1 MTQRII
7 LILLI
12 YVITSIGFS
21 REAAGVSIKYLF
33 TITAVTSG
41 THLNG
46 IRSLFVDNKHK
57 ELYILDNENKR
68 VVITDLNGVFLYQ
81 FKYVEIRAGS
91 PIGIAGT
98 EDGLIYIA
106 EEKRVVVA
114 SYRGVYQKD
123 LDLSTVP
130 DKDKMAIQS
139 FAVEGDM
146 IYLGD
151 SGNGRIVV
159 MDRKKEAFITQFKE
173 GMGANIFIG
182 MDDTGI
188 YIRDPAIFSV
198 FRLDK
203 SGKPLGRFG
212 VVSSLP
218 GGFSMTVDMTVDRKN
233 GRVIVVETNR
243 AAVIFF
249 DREGKFIFEFGGPE
263 IFKWPRAVAV
273 DDKNRVYVSDSSQTV
288 RVFEVAEEAPVVIM
302 AKPEPLPA
310 PEPPTVAAPP
320 PPAPEPEPP
329 TVAAPPPPAPEPEP
343 PPVAAI
349 PPPAPEPEPPPVAAI
364 PPPVPEPPKDEVT
377 KMVEVAK
384 RLLPAF
390 FAVDSAELNK
400 SDLET
405 LDKDVEWLGKNP
417 DVKVDVRGYADER
430 GSDEYNLKLS
440 QKRAKAVMD
449 YLVKKGIDPKRMKFI
464 GFGRVISADKS
475 EETMRQNRRVD
486 FLVSE

>member
-1 MTQRII
+1 
-7 LILLI
+7 
-12 YVITSIGFS
+12 
-21 REAAGVSIKYLF
+21 
-33 TITAVTSG
+33 
-41 THLNG
+41 
-46 IRSLFVDNKHK
+46 
-57 ELYILDNENKR
+57 
-68 VVITDLNGVFLYQ
+68 
-81 FKYVEIRAGS
+81 
-91 PIGIAGT
+91 
-98 EDGLIYIA
+98 
-106 EEKRVVVA
+106 
-114 SYRGVYQKD
+114 YQKD

-130 DKDKMAIQS
+130 DKDKMVIQS

-173 GMGANIFIG
+173 GMERNILIG

-249 DREGKFIFEFGGPE
+249 DREGKFLFEFGGPE

-273 DDKNRVYVSDSSQTV
+273 DDKNRVYVSDSSQTI
-288 RVFEVAEEAPVVIM
+288 RVFEVEEEAPVVIM
-302 AKPEPLPA
+302 AKIEPPPV
-310 PEPPTVAAPP
+310 PEPPPVAAIP

-343 PPVAAI
+343 PPVAAL
-349 PPPAPEPEPPPVAAI
+349 PPPA
-364 PPPVPEPPKDEVT
+364 PEPPKDEVT
-377 KMVEVAK
+377 KMVEVAG

-400 SDLET
+400 SDLEI

-417 DVKVDVRGYADER
+417 DIKINVRGYADER

-440 QKRAKAVMD
+440 EKRAKSVMD

-486 FLVSE
+486 FLVVEGDVNSLPVITPK

>member
-1 MTQRII
+1 MTQRIV

-12 YVITSIGFS
+12 YAGIYYPSIGFS
-21 REAAGVSIKYLF
+21 QGTAGGRGFSIKYLF

-57 ELYILDNENKR
+57 ELYILDNGNNR
-68 VVITDLNGVFLYQ
+68 VVITDLNGIFLYQ
-81 FKYVEIRAGS
+81 FKYTEIRSRS
-91 PIGIAGT
+91 PIGIAVT

-106 EEKRVVVA
+106 EEKRVAIV

-130 DKDKMAIQS
+130 DKDKMVIQS

-159 MDRKKEAFITQFKE
+159 MDRKKETFITEFKE
-173 GMGANIFIG
+173 GMEKNILIG

-188 YIRDPAIFSV
+188 YVRDPAIFSV

-212 VVSSLP
+212 TVSSLP
-218 GGFSMTVDMTVDRKN
+218 GGFSMTVDMTIDRKN

-263 IFKWPRAVAV
+263 IFRWPRAVAV
-273 DDKNRVYVSDSSQTV
+273 DDKNRVYVSDSTQTI
-288 RVFEVAEEAPVVIM
+288 RVFEVVEEAPVVIM
-302 AKPEPLPA
+302 AKPEPLP
-310 PEPPTVAAPP
+310 
-320 PPAPEPEPP
+320 
-329 TVAAPPPPAPEPEP
+329 EPEP

-349 PPPAPEPEPPPVAAI
+349 PPAPEPEPSLAPEPL
-364 PPPVPEPPKDEVT
+364 PVPEPPKDEVT
-377 KMVEVAK
+377 KFVEAEK
-384 RLLPAF
+384 RVLPTF
-390 FAVDSAELNK
+390 FAVDSAELNE
-400 SDLET
+400 SNLEI
-405 LDKDVEWLGKNP
+405 LDKDAEWLTRHP
-417 DVKVDVRGYADER
+417 DIMISAQGYADER
-430 GSDEYNLKLS
+430 GTDEYNLKLS
-440 QKRAKAVMD
+440 AKRAKAVMD

-464 GFGRVISADKS
+464 GFGRVISTDKS
-475 EETMRQNRRVD
+475 EEAMRQNRRVD
-486 FLVSE
+486 LFVIEGDVNSLPVTAPK

>member
-1 MTQRII
+1 MRESIKKII

-12 YVITSIGFS
+12 YASIYYPSIGLS
-21 REAAGVSIKYLF
+21 QETAGGYGFSIKYLF

-41 THLNG
+41 SHLNG
-46 IRSLFVDNKHK
+46 ISSLFVDNKHE
-57 ELYILDNENKR
+57 ELYILDNGNKR
-68 VVITDLNGVFLYQ
+68 MVITDLKGIFLYQ
-81 FKYVEIRAGS
+81 FKYAEMRSGS
-91 PIGIAGT
+91 PIGIAVT

-130 DKDKMAIQS
+130 DKDKMVIQS

-159 MDRKKEAFITQFKE
+159 MDRKKEAFIAQFKE
-173 GMGANIFIG
+173 GMRRNILIG
-182 MDDTGI
+182 IDDTGI

-212 VVSSLP
+212 TVSSLP
-218 GGFSMTVDMTVDRKN
+218 GGFSMIVDMTVDRKN

-249 DREGKFIFEFGGPE
+249 DREGKFLFEFGGPE
-263 IFKWPRAVAV
+263 VFKWPRAVAV
-273 DDKNRVYVSDSSQTV
+273 DDKNRVYVSDSSQTI
-288 RVFEVAEEAPVVIM
+288 RVFEVVEEAPVVIM
-302 AKPEPLPA
+302 AKPEP
-310 PEPPTVAAPP
+310 
-320 PPAPEPEPP
+320 PPAPEPLPVPEPP
-329 TVAAPPPPAPEPEP
+329 PVAALPPPVPEPEP
-343 PPVAAI
+343 PPV
-349 PPPAPEPEPPPVAAI
+349 PEPPPA
-364 PPPVPEPPKDEVT
+364 PEPPKDEVT
-377 KMVEVAK
+377 KIVEEEK

-400 SDLET
+400 SDLEI

-417 DVKVDVRGYADER
+417 NVKIDVRGYADER

-440 QKRAKAVMD
+440 KKRAKSVMD

-464 GFGRVISADKS
+464 GFGRVISTDKS
-475 EETMRQNRRVD
+475 KETMRQNRRVD
-486 FLVSE
+486 FLVEVGDVNSLPVITPK

>member
-1 MTQRII
+1 MTQRIV

-12 YVITSIGFS
+12 YAGIYYPSIGFS
-21 REAAGVSIKYLF
+21 QETAGGRGFSIKYLF

-68 VVITDLNGVFLYQ
+68 VVITDLNGIFLYQ
-81 FKYVEIRAGS
+81 FKYIEIRSSS
-91 PIGIAGT
+91 PIGIAVT

-106 EEKRVVVA
+106 EEKRVAIV

-130 DKDKMAIQS
+130 DKDKMIIQS

-159 MDRKKEAFITQFKE
+159 MDRKKETFITEFKE
-173 GMGANIFIG
+173 GMGKNILIG

-288 RVFEVAEEAPVVIM
+288 RVFEVEEEAPVVIM

-310 PEPPTVAAPP
+310 PEPPTVAAL
-320 PPAPEPEPP
+320 
-329 TVAAPPPPAPEPEP
+329 
-343 PPVAAI
+343 
-349 PPPAPEPEPPPVAAI
+349 

-400 SDLET
+400 SDLEI
-405 LDKDVEWLGKNP
+405 LDKDVEWLSKNP

-440 QKRAKAVMD
+440 QKRAKSVMD
-449 YLVKKGIDPKRMKFI
+449 YLMKKGIDPKRMKFI

-475 EETMRQNRRVD
+475 EEIMRQNRRVD
-486 FLVSE
+486 FLVVEGDVNSLPVIAPK